1 MALEWNGDSTPN
13 FQAVRP
19 IHVEATKTRDNL
31 TLAYVNFTINFQ
43 YNPDEPPF
51 PDDAEVISWLQPIYD
66 GMKSTGWEFSV
77 FRQEAPPAVRSIR
90 EV

>member
-31 TLAYVNFTINFQ
+31 TLAYVNFT
-43 YNPDEPPF
+43 
-51 PDDAEVISWLQPIYD
+51 
-66 GMKSTGWEFSV
+66 MKSTGWEFSV